1 MPFHLQMKQ
10 HQEKCILTDG
20 SVPRSDKVVDDD
32 GEEASTEADSKA
44 QTTTEADPVAQTTA
58 RLVG

>member
-1 MPFHLQMKQ
+1 MKQ

-32 GEEASTEADSKA
+32 EEEASTEADSEA